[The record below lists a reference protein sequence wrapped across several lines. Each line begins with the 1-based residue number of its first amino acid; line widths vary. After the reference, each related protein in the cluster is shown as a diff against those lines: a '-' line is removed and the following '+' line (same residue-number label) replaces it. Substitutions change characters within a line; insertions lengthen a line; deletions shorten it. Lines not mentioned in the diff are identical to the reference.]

1 MAFEMLTDKLTAAIQ
16 KIRGQKTVTEQ
27 DLKETLRDV
36 RLALLEADVNFKVV
50 KEFTTKIK
58 ERVQGQKIDPNLTA
72 GQYIV
77 KVVHEELIALLG
89 GEQSKLQFSSNPP
102 TVIMLAGLQGAGKTT
117 SIGKL
122 ANYLRK
128 NGKKPLMVAGDVYR
142 PAAITQL
149 EVIGKELD
157 MPVFS
162 MGSEVSPVTIA
173 QEAIKRANALLCDTA
188 LIDTAG
194 RLHIDEKLMDELKN
208 IKTAVH
214 PDEILLVVD
223 AMTGQDA
230 VTVAEAFNKALGIT
244 GLIVT
249 KLDGDARGGAVLSVK
264 SVADCPVKFVGM
276 GEKLDALQPFYPDRM
291 ASRILGMGDV
301 LSLIEKAQEAI
312 DVDSAKRLAES
323 MKHNEFT
330 LDMFLDQMK
339 QVKRLGSLES
349 ILSMI
354 PGMGKFSKQFEGVD
368 LDGKEVRRL
377 EAIITSMTP
386 KERQNPRII
395 NGSRRK
401 RIAAGCGQ
409 RVQDVNRLLKQFEE
423 SKKLMKTMQGMN
435 KYARKG
441 RFKLPFMQ

>member
-173 QEAIKRANALLCDTA
+173 QEAIKRANALLCDTV

-223 AMTGQDA
+223 AMTGQDT

>member
-122 ANYLRK
+122 VNYLRK

-173 QEAIKRANALLCDTA
+173 QEAIKRANALLCDTV

>member
-27 DLKETLRDV
+27 DLTETLRDV

-173 QEAIKRANALLCDTA
+173 QEAIKRANALLCDTV

>member
-173 QEAIKRANALLCDTA
+173 QEAIKRANALLCDTV

-264 SVADCPVKFVGM
+264 SVADCPAKFVGM

>member
-89 GEQSKLQFSSNPP
+89 GEQSKLQFSSKPP

-173 QEAIKRANALLCDTA
+173 QEAIKRANALLCDTV

>member
-1 MAFEMLTDKLTAAIQ
+1 MAFELLTDKLTAVIQ
-16 KIRGQKTVTEQ
+16 KMRGQKTVSEQ
-27 DLKETLRDV
+27 DLKNTLREV

-50 KEFTTKIK
+50 KEFTAKIK
-58 ERVQGQKIDPNLTA
+58 ERAQGQQVDPNLTP

-77 KVVHEELIALLG
+77 KIVHEELINLLG
-89 GEQSKLQFSSNPP
+89 GTQSKLTFSPNPP
-102 TVIMLAGLQGAGKTT
+102 TIIMLVGLQGAGKTT
-117 SIGKL
+117 TVGKL

-149 EVIGKELD
+149 EVLGKQLD
-157 MPVFS
+157 LPVFT
-162 MGSEVSPVTIA
+162 MGDQVSPVEIA
-173 QEAIKRANALLCDTA
+173 KESLKRANQLLCDTV

-194 RLHIDEKLMDELKN
+194 RLHVDETLMNELKDM
-208 IKTAVH
+208 KAAVH
-214 PDEILLVVD
+214 PQEILLVVD

-230 VTVAEAFNKALGIT
+230 VTVADAFNQALGIT
-244 GLIVT
+244 GLVVT

-264 SVADCPVKFVGM
+264 AVANCPVKFVGM
-276 GEKLDALQPFYPDRM
+276 GEKLDALDPFYPDRM

-301 LSLIEKAQEAI
+301 LSLIEKAQQAI
-312 DVDSAKRLAES
+312 DVDKAKKMAES
-323 MKHNEFT
+323 FKKNEFT

-339 QVKRLGSLES
+339 QMKKLGSLES

-354 PGMGKFSKQFEGVD
+354 PGMSKFSKQLEGVD

-377 EAIITSMTP
+377 EAIIYSMTP
-386 KERQNPRII
+386 QERQNPRII
-395 NGSRRK
+395 NGQRRK

-423 SKKLMKTMQGMN
+423 SKKMMKTMQGMN

>member
-173 QEAIKRANALLCDTA
+173 QEAIKRANALLCDTV

-395 NGSRRK
+395 KGSRRK

>member
-173 QEAIKRANALLCDTA
+173 QEAIKRANALLCDTV

-368 LDGKEVRRL
+368 LEGKEVRRL
-377 EAIITSMTP
+377 EASITSMTP

>member
-122 ANYLRK
+122 ANSLRK

-173 QEAIKRANALLCDTA
+173 QEAIKRANALLCDTV

>member
-173 QEAIKRANALLCDTA
+173 QEAIKRANALLCDTVF
-188 LIDTAG
+188 IDTAG

>member
-173 QEAIKRANALLCDTA
+173 QEAIKRANALLCDTV

-435 KYARKG
+435 KHARKG

>member
-36 RLALLEADVNFKVV
+36 QLALLEADVNFKVV

-173 QEAIKRANALLCDTA
+173 QEAIKRANALLCDTV

>member
-58 ERVQGQKIDPNLTA
+58 ERVQGQKIDPNLTT

-173 QEAIKRANALLCDTA
+173 QEAIKRANALLCDTV

>member
-1 MAFEMLTDKLTAAIQ
+1 M
-16 KIRGQKTVTEQ
+16 
-27 DLKETLRDV
+27 
-36 RLALLEADVNFKVV
+36 EADVNFKVV

-173 QEAIKRANALLCDTA
+173 QEAIKRANALLCDTV

-230 VTVAEAFNKALGIT
+230 VTVAEAFNNALGIT

-301 LSLIEKAQEAI
+301 LSLIENAQEAI

-435 KYARKG
+435 KYARKCS
-441 RFKLPFMQ
+441 FILPFMQ

>member
-122 ANYLRK
+122 TNYLRK

-173 QEAIKRANALLCDTA
+173 QEAIKRANALLCDTV

>member
-128 NGKKPLMVAGDVYR
+128 KGKKPLMVAGDVYR

-173 QEAIKRANALLCDTA
+173 QEAIKRANALLCDTV

>member
-128 NGKKPLMVAGDVYR
+128 NGKKPLMVAGVVYR

-173 QEAIKRANALLCDTA
+173 QEAIKRANALLCDTV

>member
-58 ERVQGQKIDPNLTA
+58 EQVQGQKIDPNLTA

-173 QEAIKRANALLCDTA
+173 QEAIKRANALLCDTV

-386 KERQNPRII
+386 KERQNSRII

>member
-162 MGSEVSPVTIA
+162 MGSEGSPVTIA
-173 QEAIKRANALLCDTA
+173 QEAIKRANALLCDTV

>member
-1 MAFEMLTDKLTAAIQ
+1 MAFELLTDKLTAAIQ
-16 KIRGQKTVTEQ
+16 KLRGQKTVSEQ
-27 DLKETLRDV
+27 DLKNTLREV

-50 KEFTTKIK
+50 KEFTAKIK
-58 ERVQGQKIDPNLTA
+58 ERAQGQQVDPNLTP

-77 KVVHEELIALLG
+77 KIVHEELINLLG
-89 GEQSKLQFSSNPP
+89 GTQSKLTFSPNPP
-102 TVIMLAGLQGAGKTT
+102 TVIMLVGLQGAGKTT
-117 SIGKL
+117 TVGKL

-149 EVIGKELD
+149 EVLGKQLD
-157 MPVFS
+157 LPVFT
-162 MGSEVSPVTIA
+162 MGDQVSPVEIA
-173 QEAIKRANALLCDTA
+173 KESLKRANQLLCDTV

-194 RLHIDEKLMDELKN
+194 RLHIDETLMNELKDM
-208 IKTAVH
+208 KAAVK
-214 PDEILLVVD
+214 PQEILLVVD

-230 VTVAEAFNKALGIT
+230 VTVADAFNKALGIT
-244 GLIVT
+244 GLVVT

-264 SVADCPVKFVGM
+264 AVADCPVKFVGM
-276 GEKLDALQPFYPDRM
+276 GEKLDALDPFYPDRM

-301 LSLIEKAQEAI
+301 LSLIEKAQQAI
-312 DVDSAKRLAES
+312 DVDKAKKMAES
-323 MKHNEFT
+323 IKKNEFT

-339 QVKRLGSLES
+339 QIKKLGSLES
-349 ILSMI
+349 ILGMI
-354 PGMGKFSKQFEGVD
+354 PGMSKFSKQLEGVD

-377 EAIITSMTP
+377 EAIIYSMTP
-386 KERQNPRII
+386 QERQNPRII
-395 NGSRRK
+395 NGQRRK

-423 SKKLMKTMQGMN
+423 SRKMMKTMQGMN

>member
-1 MAFEMLTDKLTAAIQ
+1 MAFEMLTDKLTAVIQ

-27 DLKETLRDV
+27 DLKETLREV

-50 KEFTTKIK
+50 KEFTAAIK
-58 ERVQGQKIDPNLTA
+58 ERVQGQQVDPNLTA

-77 KVVHEELIALLG
+77 KIVHEELIKLLG
-89 GEQSKLQFSSNPP
+89 GEQSKLNFSANPP
-102 TVIMLAGLQGAGKTT
+102 TVIMLVGLQGAGKTT
-117 SIGKL
+117 SVGKL

-149 EVIGKELD
+149 EVIGRQLD

-162 MGSEVSPVTIA
+162 MGSEVSPVEIA
-173 QEAIKRANALLCDTA
+173 RESLKKANALLCDTVI
-188 LIDTAG
+188 IDTAG
-194 RLHIDEKLMDELKN
+194 RLHVDEKLMDELKN
-208 IKTAVH
+208 IKAAVQ
-214 PDEILLVVD
+214 PNEILLVVD

-230 VTVAEAFNKALGIT
+230 VTVADAFNQALGIT
-244 GLIVT
+244 GLVVT

-264 SVADCPVKFVGM
+264 AVTNCPVKFVGM
-276 GEKLDALQPFYPDRM
+276 GEKLDALDPFYPDRM

-301 LSLIEKAQEAI
+301 LSLIEKAQKAI
-312 DVDSAKRLAES
+312 DVDSAKKLAES
-323 MKHNEFT
+323 MKKNEFT
-330 LDMFLDQMK
+330 LDMFLEQMK

-349 ILSMI
+349 IISLI
-354 PGMGKFSKQFEGVD
+354 PGMSKYSKQFEGID

-386 KERQNPRII
+386 KERANPRII

-423 SKKLMKTMQGMN
+423 SRKLMKTMTGMN
-435 KYARKG
+435 KYARKS
-441 RFKLPFMQ
+441 RFKLPFLQ

>member
-173 QEAIKRANALLCDTA
+173 QEAIKRANALLCDTV

-368 LDGKEVRRL
+368 LDDKEVRRL

>member
-1 MAFEMLTDKLTAAIQ
+1 MAFEILTDKLTAAIQ
-16 KIRGQKTVTEQ
+16 KLRGQKTVSEQ
-27 DLKETLRDV
+27 DLKETLREV

-50 KEFTTKIK
+50 KEFTAKIK
-58 ERVQGQKIDPNLTA
+58 ERAMGQQVDPNLTP

-77 KVVHEELIALLG
+77 KIVHEELIELLG
-89 GEQSKLQFSSNPP
+89 GTQSKLNVAANPP
-102 TVIMLAGLQGAGKTT
+102 TVIMLVGLQGAGKTT
-117 SIGKL
+117 TVGKL
-122 ANYLRK
+122 ANFLRK

-149 EVIGKELD
+149 EVIGKQLD

-162 MGSEVSPVTIA
+162 LGDQVSPVEIA
-173 QEAIKRANALLCDTA
+173 KESLQRANALLCDTV

-194 RLHIDEKLMDELKN
+194 RLHVDETLMDELKDM
-208 IKTAVH
+208 KTAVN

-230 VTVAEAFNKALGIT
+230 VTVADSFNKALGIT

-264 SVADCPVKFVGM
+264 AVTNCPVKFVGM

-312 DVDSAKRLAES
+312 DADSAKKMAES
-323 MKHNEFT
+323 LKKNEFT

-339 QVKRLGSLES
+339 QVKKLGSLES

-354 PGMGKFSKQFEGVD
+354 PGMGKFAKQLEGVD

-377 EAIITSMTP
+377 EAIIYSMTP
-386 KERQNPRII
+386 QERQNPRII

>member
-16 KIRGQKTVTEQ
+16 KIRGHKTVTEQ
-27 DLKETLRDV
+27 DLKETLREV

-50 KEFTTKIK
+50 KEFTAKIK
-58 ERVQGQKIDPNLTA
+58 ERAQGQQVEPNLTA

-77 KVVHEELIALLG
+77 KIVHEELINLLG
-89 GEQSKLQFSSNPP
+89 GTQSKLNFSANPP
-102 TVIMLAGLQGAGKTT
+102 TIIMLVGLQGAGKTT
-117 SIGKL
+117 SVGKL

-149 EVIGKELD
+149 EVIGRQLD

-162 MGSEVSPVTIA
+162 MGDQVSPVEIA
-173 QEAIKRANALLCDTA
+173 KASVKRANELLCDTII
-188 LIDTAG
+188 IDTAG
-194 RLHIDEKLMDELKN
+194 RLHIDEKLMDELKH
-208 IKTAVH
+208 IKGAVN
-214 PDEILLVVD
+214 PNEILLVVD

-230 VTVAEAFNKALGIT
+230 VTVADAFNKALGIT
-244 GLIVT
+244 GLVVT

-264 SVADCPVKFVGM
+264 AVTDCPVKFVGM
-276 GEKLDALQPFYPDRM
+276 GEKLDALDPFYPDRM

-301 LSLIEKAQEAI
+301 LSLIEKAQKAI
-312 DVDSAKRLAES
+312 DVDSAKKLAES
-323 MKHNEFT
+323 VKKNEFT
-330 LDMFLDQMK
+330 LDMFLEQMK
-339 QVKRLGSLES
+339 QVKKLGSLES
-349 ILSMI
+349 ILSLI
-354 PGMGKFSKQFEGVD
+354 PGMNKFSKQVEGID

-386 KERQNPRII
+386 KERQNPKII

-423 SKKLMKTMQGMN
+423 SRKLMKTMTGMN

>member
-1 MAFEMLTDKLTAAIQ
+1 MAFEILTDKLTAAIQ
-16 KIRGQKTVTEQ
+16 KLRGQKTVSEQ
-27 DLKETLRDV
+27 DLKETLREV

-50 KEFTTKIK
+50 KEFTAKIR
-58 ERVQGQKIDPNLTA
+58 ERAMGQQVDPNLTP

-77 KVVHEELIALLG
+77 KIVHEELIELLG
-89 GEQSKLQFSSNPP
+89 GTQSKLNVAANPP
-102 TVIMLAGLQGAGKTT
+102 TVIMLVGLQGAGKTT
-117 SIGKL
+117 TVGKL

-149 EVIGKELD
+149 EVIGKQLD

-162 MGSEVSPVTIA
+162 MGDQVSPVEIA
-173 QEAIKRANALLCDTA
+173 RESLKRANALLCDTV

-194 RLHIDEKLMDELKN
+194 RLHVDETLMNELKDM
-208 IKTAVH
+208 KAAVN

-230 VTVAEAFNKALGIT
+230 VTVADSFNKALGIT

-264 SVADCPVKFVGM
+264 AVTNCPVKFVGM

-312 DVDSAKRLAES
+312 DVDSAKKMAES
-323 MKHNEFT
+323 LKKNEFT

-339 QVKRLGSLES
+339 QVKKLGSLES

-354 PGMGKFSKQFEGVD
+354 PGMGKFAKQLEGVD

-377 EAIITSMTP
+377 EAIIYSMTP
-386 KERQNPRII
+386 QERQNPRII

>member
-1 MAFEMLTDKLTAAIQ
+1 MAFEILTDKLTAAIQ
-16 KIRGQKTVTEQ
+16 KLRGQKTVSEQ
-27 DLKETLRDV
+27 DLKETLREV

-50 KEFTTKIK
+50 KEFTAKIK
-58 ERVQGQKIDPNLTA
+58 ERAMGQQVDPNLTP

-77 KVVHEELIALLG
+77 KIVHEELIELLG
-89 GEQSKLQFSSNPP
+89 GTQSKLNQAGNPP
-102 TVIMLAGLQGAGKTT
+102 TVIMLVGLQGAGKTT
-117 SIGKL
+117 TLGKL

-128 NGKKPLMVAGDVYR
+128 NGKKPQMVAGDVYR

-149 EVIGKELD
+149 EVIGKQLD

-162 MGSEVSPVTIA
+162 LGDQVSPVEIA
-173 QEAIKRANALLCDTA
+173 KESLKRANALLCDTV

-194 RLHIDEKLMDELKN
+194 RLHVDETLMNELKDM
-208 IKTAVH
+208 KAAVH

-230 VTVAEAFNKALGIT
+230 VTVADSFNKALGIT

-264 SVADCPVKFVGM
+264 AVTNCPVKFVGM

-312 DVDSAKRLAES
+312 DVDSAKKMAES
-323 MKHNEFT
+323 LKKNEFT

-339 QVKRLGSLES
+339 QVKKLGSLES

-354 PGMGKFSKQFEGVD
+354 PGMGKFAKQLEGVD

-377 EAIITSMTP
+377 EAIIYSMTP
-386 KERQNPRII
+386 QERQNPRII

>member
-77 KVVHEELIALLG
+77 KVVREELIALLG

-173 QEAIKRANALLCDTA
+173 QEAIKRANALLCDTV

>member
-16 KIRGQKTVTEQ
+16 KIRGQKAVTEQ

-173 QEAIKRANALLCDTA
+173 QEAIKRANALLCDTV